1 MLQAMN
7 TGHDGS
13 LTTVHANS
21 PRDVLSRLETMVLM
35 AGVDIPMRAIREQI
49 SSAINLIVHQSR
61 LKDGTRR
68 LTHITEIVGMEGD
81 VITLQDIY
89 TFDYRAGIDENGRF
103 RGIIQPTGLRPRF
116 LERLSD
122 HGIHFD
128 ADLFTSD
135 NGTSPWRCV
144 DDPPNR
150 PGRGPA
156 ARRGPAGV
164 VRVRGGRRRPGE
176 RAAQG
181 RVPGERPEPGEARGH
196 RRHVRVG
203 MGPEPAAQPG
213 RLLGHASTGSRSR
226 SPAPL
231 RWGSSKAARVGSWR

>member
-35 AGVDIPMRAIREQI
+35 AGVDIPIRAIREQI

-81 VITLQDIY
+81 VITLQDLFM
-89 TFDYRAGIDENGRF
+89 FDYRAGIDENGRF
-103 RGIIQPTGLRPRF
+103 RGIIQPTGLRPQF

-122 HGIHFD
+122 HGVHFEPE
-128 ADLFTSD
+128 LFQHES
-135 NGTSPWRCV
+135 GAVPL
-144 DDPPNR
+144 
-150 PGRGPA
+150 A
-156 ARRGPAGV
+156 MRR
-164 VRVRGGRRRPGE
+164 
-176 RAAQG
+176 
-181 RVPGERPEPGEARGH
+181 
-196 RRHVRVG
+196 
-203 MGPEPAAQPG
+203 
-213 RLLGHASTGSRSR
+213 
-226 SPAPL
+226 
-231 RWGSSKAARVGSWR
+231 